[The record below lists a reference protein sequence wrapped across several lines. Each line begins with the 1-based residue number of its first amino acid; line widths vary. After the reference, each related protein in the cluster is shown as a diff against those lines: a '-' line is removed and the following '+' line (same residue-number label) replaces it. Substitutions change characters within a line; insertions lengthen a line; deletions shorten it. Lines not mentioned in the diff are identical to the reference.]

1 MEKKKIIDLKDHQS
15 VICYV
20 QMMQGNISR
29 MSSHSGIIKASV
41 CVIYTILITVLSILK
56 KTKELWWV
64 ALGVTIIS
72 VILDAYYL
80 GIEKIY
86 VEKYNNFIEELN
98 NGIVNEE
105 KIYDMKPRNTK
116 NKAELLAN
124 ILLSFKS
131 FSIYGFYLLL
141 VVISL
146 LLRFA

>member
-41 CVIYTILITVLSILK
+41 CVIYTVLITVLSILE

-72 VILDAYYL
+72 GILDAYYL

-86 VEKYNNFIEELN
+86 VEKYNNFVEELN

-105 KIYDMKPRNTK
+105 KIYNMKPRNTK

-124 ILLSFKS
+124 IILSFKS

-141 VVISL
+141 VIISL